1 MNQREHHRMWKNI
14 PMKRRFE
21 MKETIDAMEEGL
33 DKLVLQL
40 LFIEDMSTREAAEY
54 LKEHNT
60 GIGRQFKPIGSR
72 RIQQISKTYFPDLYE
87 YTPKSAHMRAAHREL
102 TVECA
107 KKCAICQSEKDI
119 EMHHMIPLFLG
130 GTTEKENC
138 ISLCRNCHT
147 AVTQYQKSLF
157 PEHFVKRK
165 YCKRP
170 DGNEQL
176 RF

>member
-1 MNQREHHRMWKNI
+1 MNQREHRRMWKNI
-14 PMKRRFE
+14 PMEVRFK
-21 MKETIDAMEEGL
+21 MKETIEAMDDGL
-33 DKLVLQL
+33 DKEVLTL
-40 LFIEDMSTREAAEY
+40 LFIKDMSTIEAAEY
-54 LKEHNT
+54 IKEHNIC
-60 GIGRQFKPIGSR
+60 IGRQFKPLSAR
-72 RIQQISKTYFPDLYE
+72 RIQQIAKTYFPDIHD
-87 YTPKSAHMRAAHREL
+87 YTPKTAHLRAAHREL
-102 TVECA
+102 TVECV

-138 ISLCRNCHT
+138 ISLCCNCHT